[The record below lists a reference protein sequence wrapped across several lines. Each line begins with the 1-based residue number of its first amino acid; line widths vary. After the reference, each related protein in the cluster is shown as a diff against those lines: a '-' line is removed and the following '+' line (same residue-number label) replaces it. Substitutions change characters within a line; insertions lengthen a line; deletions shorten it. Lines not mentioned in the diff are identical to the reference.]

1 MAEYQERV
9 PVRDYRHFRPL
20 WQRALDGESGVT
32 WPGRCRDW
40 VKTSGTTSGD
50 KVIPVTREALASHRK
65 GGWDALLMAT
75 ERVGARHLVGGP
87 MLFLGGST
95 AARPAGAGSRVGDLS
110 GLAVRRLPPGLR
122 GLYSPGPAISAI
134 PEWEERLEAVAA
146 LAAGQDLR
154 LISGMPSWL
163 VILLER
169 VARARRASGRPIR
182 HLGQC
187 WPNLRVLIHGGVAF
201 APYAS
206 VLDAW
211 SCSPL
216 ERVEVYPASEGF
228 VAVQTEASG
237 GLTLMLDYGIFY
249 EFVPVEDLSS
259 ELAEAAH
266 RGRRRAEP
274 LVRGR
279 DVDAGRSLVVR
290 AGRHGAVHRR
300 DPLRLV
306 ITGRTRHYVNA
317 FGENVIVEEIERALV
332 GACRRTEA
340 EVVEFTVAPSY
351 PGAGEPRGGH
361 EWLVEFRVPPQEP
374 EEFARIIDETL
385 IALNADYRTKRTGDV
400 GMVAPTVTALPAG
413 TFHQWM
419 RAGGKLGDQHKVPAR
434 HQRPRDRRR
443 PPRLGPCRARPA
455 RAVLPI
461 RESRGLGGRRDDLP
475 GVAEPSR
482 EGHVRETSAGYAP
495 TGDDPSD
502 LTQGDP
508 RRREPAIRR
517 PGRPGPGLRHGGAR
531 GARGHHRPLG
541 GGEDDAHP
549 VPLAR
554 PRRDGRRASVS
565 AGEDV
570 RTLRGAALRAHRA
583 RVGVIYQQFNLVKR
597 LHVARQRARRP
608 AAPPPRVAALGVAR
622 PLLRRA

>member
-1 MAEYQERV
+1 MIARAAALVLDWYAGRRRHELCRVSRDGVAVQEAVLRRLVAAARDTEFGLAHGFSGIRSVAEYQERV

-75 ERVGARHLVGGP
+75 ERVGARHLIGDP
-87 MLFLGGST
+87 MLFLGGT
-95 AARPAGAGSRVGDLS
+95 TVARPAGRDSRVGDLS
-110 GLAVRRLPPGLR
+110 GLAVRRLLPGLR
-122 GLYSPGPAISAI
+122 GLYSPGPVISAI

-259 ELAEAAH
+259 ESP
-266 RGRRRAEP
+266 RRHTVADVELNRSYA
-274 LVRGR
+274 LVMST
-279 DVDAGRSLVVR
+279 AGGLWSYVLGDTVR
-290 AGRHGAVHRR
+290 FTRRH
-300 DPLRLV
+300 PLRLV

-351 PGAGEPRGGH
+351 PCAGEPRGGH
-361 EWLVEFRVPPQEP
+361 EWVVEFRIPPQEP

-385 IALNADYRTKRTGDV
+385 IALNADYRTKRTGGV

-419 RAGGKLGDQHKVPAR
+419 RAGGKLGDQHKVPRATN
-434 HQRPRDRRR
+434 DRAIADALLAMV
-443 PPRLGPCRARPA
+443 PGAAVPRLT
-455 RAVLPI
+455 
-461 RESRGLGGRRDDLP
+461 
-475 GVAEPSR
+475 
-482 EGHVRETSAGYAP
+482 ET
-495 TGDDPSD
+495 
-502 LTQGDP
+502 
-508 RRREPAIRR
+508 AI
-517 PGRPGPGLRHGGAR
+517 
-531 GARGHHRPLG
+531 
-541 GGEDDAHP
+541 
-549 VPLAR
+549 
-554 PRRDGRRASVS
+554 
-565 AGEDV
+565 
-570 RTLRGAALRAHRA
+570 
-583 RVGVIYQQFNLVKR
+583 
-597 LHVARQRARRP
+597 
-608 AAPPPRVAALGVAR
+608 
-622 PLLRRA
+622 